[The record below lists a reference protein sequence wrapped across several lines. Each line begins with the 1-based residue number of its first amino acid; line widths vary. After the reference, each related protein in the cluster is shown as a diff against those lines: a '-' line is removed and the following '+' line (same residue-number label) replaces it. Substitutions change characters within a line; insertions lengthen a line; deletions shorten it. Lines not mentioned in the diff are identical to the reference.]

1 MIELNKLY
9 TQEEY
14 NDITID
20 GHLYINQNNL
30 GIYPVDG
37 GYIIKIV
44 DYEHKN

>member
-14 NDITID
+14 DDITID
-20 GHLYINQNNL
+20 EHLYINQNNL
-30 GIYPVDG
+30 GIYPVEG

-44 DYEHKN
+44 EKEIII